1 MERIYAT
8 ITSELLDN
16 YDIIIVGEDW
26 SDTSWLTSEI
36 EAVQAYIDSG
46 GGFIGIGDELATS
59 VREILSTH
67 GISYTGIMGTAGSTK
82 NFDPSHPIMQNV
94 NSIYASFPVNSLQV
108 TAPAYY
114 IVNDATNTHILIA
127 GAEVGGCVLCLSNDF
142 AANVYR
148 DDNAIMFTNIV
159 EWMIVRYEHELAV
172 TVEAPLFLKPGDSW
186 LVSATVYNR
195 GLSNETNVELQLLI
209 NDEVVNQTTVSF
221 LPSRSY
227 ARITYPWTPTLEGVY
242 NVTGYAP
249 PVPEEVLTANN
260 RVTKFVTVR
269 QPLIQPAEGQ
279 WANYTIT
286 LTEKVTETSQVILLN
301 STYSRYISPYQ
312 MNVTLWM
319 IYPWGG
325 AITTWLTLNVMTRQV
340 EAGMWAR
347 MWYPLWI
354 ETNVTIGSTVRIFD
368 TTGTVIGSRFVE
380 VGEILIDS
388 WELQVYYYG
397 MDYIFLFDKV
407 TGVATGV
414 EGENPYYTEH
424 WELTATNI
432 LRLLPVEV
440 NPETGTVG
448 TQVTITGAEAT
459 PNGTVE
465 IYWDNNLIGTTTS
478 DSFGNFYYTFTVPPS
493 TMGPHHVILIDVAT
507 RIPGIATFT
516 VVPKISITPI
526 TGPTGTMV
534 QVTGLGFEAG
544 EHVALSF
551 DDMRV
556 TEVSADEN
564 GSFSATF
571 SIPLS
576 EPGLHLVKAWYDLNF
591 VETAFTVIDVTPLEI
606 QIDVGAIFFKGDT
619 AESYVQTSFKGVP
632 VDATSIHVT
641 LYKPDGTAETLTAQ
655 WIATG
660 LYKIEYSIKGKSSML
675 GTYTL
680 VVEASYNT
688 STVNAHGTTI
698 KTFLVKSTWERE
710 APKIAAF
717 SIASIVLVSAMLLL
731 WRKEEKKHL

>member
-1 MERIYAT
+1 MTFLGCRQK
-8 ITSELLDN
+8 SKPCKHN
-16 YDIIIVGEDW
+16 
-26 SDTSWLTSEI
+26 I
-36 EAVQAYIDSG
+36 ESG
-46 GGFIGIGDELATS
+46 RGFVAIGDEPATS
-59 VREILSTH
+59 VRQILSTY
-67 GISYTGIMGTAGSTK
+67 GITYTGIPGTPGSTS

-94 NSIYASFPVNSLQV
+94 SSIYASYPINSLQV

-127 GAEVGGCVLCLSNDF
+127 GAEVGGYVLCLSNDF
-142 AANVYR
+142 AADVYW
-148 DDNAIMFTNIV
+148 DDNAIMFKNIA
-159 EWMIVRYEHELAV
+159 EWMTIRYEHELTV

-186 LVSATVYNR
+186 LVSANVYNM

-209 NDEVVNQTTVSF
+209 NDEVVNQTIIPV
-221 LPSRSY
+221 LPSKSF
-227 ARITYPWTPTLEGVY
+227 ARITYLWTPILEGIY
-242 NVTGYAP
+242 NITGYAP
-249 PVPEEVLTANN
+249 PVPEEALTVNN
-260 RVTKFVTVR
+260 RVTKSVTVT
-269 QPLIQPAEGQ
+269 QPLIQPAEGH

-286 LTEKVTETSQVILLN
+286 WTEKFTKTSQVMLLN

-319 IYPWGG
+319 TDPWEG
-325 AITTWLTLNVMTRQV
+325 AMTTWLILNVMTRQV
-340 EAGMWAR
+340 EVGIWAG

-354 ETNVTIGSTVRIFD
+354 ETNVTIGSTVKIFD

-380 VGEILIDS
+380 VGRLIIDS
-388 WELQVYYYG
+388 WELQAYSYG
-397 MDYIFLFDKV
+397 TDYVFLFDKV
-407 TGVATGV
+407 TGVVTGV

-432 LRLLPVEV
+432 LKLLPVEV
-440 NPETGTVG
+440 SPETGTVG

-465 IYWDNNLIGTTTS
+465 IYWNRDFLGTTTS
-478 DSFGNFYYTFTVPPS
+478 DSFGNFSYTFTVPPS
-493 TMGPHHVILIDVAT
+493 TRGPHHIIAIDVTT

-516 VVPKISITPI
+516 VVSSISITPT

-534 QVTGLGFEAG
+534 QVAGFGFGAN
-544 EHVALSF
+544 EHVVLSF

-556 TEVSADEN
+556 TEVTTDEY

-576 EPGLHLVKAWYDLNF
+576 EAGLHSIKAWYDLNL
-591 VETAFTVIDVTPLEI
+591 VETTFTVIDVTPLEI
-606 QIDVGAIFFKGDT
+606 QMDVGAIFFKGET
-619 AESYVQTSFKGVP
+619 AESYVQTSFKGAP
-632 VDATSIHVT
+632 VDVTSIHVT
-641 LYKPDGTAETLTAQ
+641 LYKPDGKVETLAAQ
-655 WIATG
+655 RIATG
-660 LYKIEYSIKGKSSML
+660 LYKIEYRIKGKGSMR

-688 STVNAHGTTI
+688 GAVNAHGTTI

-731 WRKEEKKHL
+731 WRKEEKKYL